1 MNSNKIMKQFHA
13 IFGIF
18 MVFFYLGTAI
28 FLLFYAD
35 RWFTI
40 DPAMV
45 MIISVAF
52 ILFGIN
58 RAYQSYKDIKKLF
71 FSRETDEDD
80 Y

>member
-1 MNSNKIMKQFHA
+1 MNSNRIMQQFHA

-40 DPAMV
+40 DPAME
-45 MIISVAF
+45 MIISIAF

-58 RAYQSYKDIKKLF
+58 RAYQSYKDIKRLF
-71 FSRETDEDD
+71 FSKEIDD
-80 Y
+80 DTY